1 MANWVINYL
10 EFEGVERV
18 IKELLEDEEN
28 QGFSKWCFDVAGEG
42 NKMEFVSH
50 WQPNLFLVMEISHK
64 FEKSIVYGYF
74 DTAIYCSGEYQ
85 IVNGKIISQK
95 HWDTA
100 EEEVDSN
107 YYLEEFTPSDKQD
120 ENSKK
125 L

>member
-10 EFEGVERV
+10 EFEGTESV
-18 IKELLEDEEN
+18 IKELLEVEEN
-28 QGFSKWCFDVAGEG
+28 QGFSKWCFDVAGKG

-50 WQPNLFLVMEISHK
+50 WRPNLFLVMEISHK

-74 DTAIYCSGEYQ
+74 DTANYCSGEYQ

-95 HWDTA
+95 HWDAA

-107 YYLEEFTPSDKQD
+107 YVLEEYTFSDNQD
-120 ENSKK
+120 QNSND